1 MKPINEVNIHTW
13 KLDVD
18 DDHIPEKAIAQ
29 ANWNQNDEM
38 AEDYVKNRPFYS
50 ETVKHPE
57 AVFLEEMI
65 INTSPCTIS
74 EYAAPFVVG
83 DSYKVTWDGTVY
95 ECVAYQCDGSIAI
108 GNSSIIG
115 SSGSDSIDVDFF
127 VGITSSGMLIFHNS
141 SQSTHTISISNG
153 GNEEI
158 IIHTIDKKYLPKL
171 IGASGEGENSEIF
184 NSVINN
190 ASGNCSH
197 ADGYETKAIGKYSHA
212 EGFVAT
218 ASGDCSHAEG
228 DHTTASSAGSHAE
241 GDSTTAS
248 SISSHAEG
256 HATEASGKYSH
267 AEGNNATASSIGS
280 HAEGY
285 ETKASNDYSHA
296 EGYSATASGDC
307 SHAEGH
313 GTTAIAT
320 GSHAEGHGT
329 TARGFYSHTEG
340 DSTTASGTDSHAEG
354 FVATA
359 SGVFSHAEGD
369 HTTANGDCQHAQGRY
384 NIVDSDNTYAHIVG
398 NGTSEY
404 ALSNAHTLDWSG
416 NAWFAGTVEGIAL
429 ILKSSTTDS
438 TKRFKITVDDSG
450 VISATEVTMES

>member
-38 AEDYVKNRPFYS
+38 AADYVKNRPFYS
-50 ETVKHPE
+50 ETVEHAE
-57 AVFLEEMI
+57 TVLLEETI

-83 DSYKVTWDGTVY
+83 DSYKVTWDGTAY

-108 GNSSIIG
+108 GNASIVDG
-115 SSGSDSIDVDFF
+115 FGSDSIDVDFF
-127 VGITSSGMLIFHNS
+127 VGITPDGMLIINIG

-153 GNEEI
+153 GNKEI

-184 NSVINN
+184 NSVNNN

-197 ADGYETKAIGKYSHA
+197 AEGYETKAIGKYSHA

-228 DHTTASSAGSHAE
+228 DHTTA
-241 GDSTTAS
+241 
-248 SISSHAEG
+248 
-256 HATEASGKYSH
+256 
-267 AEGNNATASSIGS
+267 
-280 HAEGY
+280 
-285 ETKASNDYSHA
+285 
-296 EGYSATASGDC
+296 
-307 SHAEGH
+307 
-313 GTTAIAT
+313 
-320 GSHAEGHGT
+320 
-329 TARGFYSHTEG
+329 
-340 DSTTASGTDSHAEG
+340 
-354 FVATA
+354 
-359 SGVFSHAEGD
+359 
-369 HTTANGDCQHAQGRY
+369 NGDCQHVQGRH
-384 NIVDSDNTYAHIVG
+384 NIADSNNTYAHIVG

-416 NAWFAGTVEGIAL
+416 NAWFAGTVEGTAL

-450 VISATEVTMES
+450 AISATEVTMEP

>member
-13 KLDVD
+13 RLDVD
-18 DDHIPEKAIAQ
+18 DDHIPEEAIAQ
-29 ANWNQNDEM
+29 ADWNQNDEM
-38 AEDYVKNRPFYS
+38 AADYVKNRPFYS

-57 AVFLEEMI
+57 AVVLEETI

-95 ECVAYQCDGSIAI
+95 ECVAYQCDGAIAI
-108 GNSSIIG
+108 GNSSIVD

-127 VGITSSGMLIFHNS
+127 VGITSSGMLIFNIGL
-141 SQSTHTISISNG
+141 QSTHTISISNG

-158 IIHTIDKKYLPKL
+158 IVHTIDKKYLPKL

-184 NSVINN
+184 NSVNNN

-197 ADGYETKAIGKYSHA
+197 AEGYEAKAIGKYSHA
-212 EGFVAT
+212 EGYVTT

-241 GDSTTAS
+241 G
-248 SISSHAEG
+248 
-256 HATEASGKYSH
+256 
-267 AEGNNATASSIGS
+267 NNTTASSIGS

-296 EGYSATASGDC
+296 EGYSATASGDR
-307 SHAEGH
+307 SHAEGDS
-313 GTTAIAT
+313 TTAIAT
-320 GSHAEGHGT
+320 GSHAEGHST
-329 TARGFYSHTEG
+329 TARGFYSHAEG
-340 DSTTASGTDSHAEG
+340 NSTTASGADSHAEG
-354 FVATA
+354 FTTTA
-359 SGVFSHAEGD
+359 SGVYSHAEGNS
-369 HTTANGDCQHAQGRY
+369 TTANGNCQHAQGRY
-384 NIVDSDNTYAHIVG
+384 NIADSNNTYAHIVG

-416 NAWFAGTVEGIAL
+416 NAWFAGAVEGIAL

-450 VISATEVTMES
+450 AISATEVTMES